1 MSYPGQPALA
11 LPQAAPRLSATES
24 YLRVLHAL
32 MLRDM
37 RTRFGASY
45 WGYAVVVLWPCAHV
59 FMLVAIYY
67 FRKVPAPIGESSPV
81 FFASGA
87 VPVLIYQYMS
97 REVMKAVSANRPL
110 TYYPQVKLID
120 VIFARLLVE
129 MVSGSLT
136 LITVMAIL
144 AALGI
149 DPLPVE
155 PFQAVTGF
163 LAAVL
168 LGIGIGFV
176 NVCIMA
182 FFPTWALGYVLFNI
196 IIYIT
201 SGVMFLPNYL
211 PEQIYSVLKY
221 NPAVQIIE
229 WVRLGY
235 YPALEVQVDYFY
247 VIMFGLTTLCIGLL
261 LERFVVRR
269 IS

>member
-11 LPQAAPRLSATES
+11 LPEAAPRLSATES

-67 FRKVPAPIGESSPV
+67 FRKVPAPIGESSPI

-87 VPVLIYQYMS
+87 VPVLVYQYMS
-97 REVMKAVSANRPL
+97 REVMKSVGANRPL

-120 VIFARLLVE
+120 VIIARLLVE
-129 MVSGSLT
+129 IVSGSLT
-136 LITVMAIL
+136 LITVLAIL
-144 AALGI
+144 TALGI
-149 DPLPVE
+149 DPRPAD
-155 PFQAVTGF
+155 PFTAVTGF
-163 LAAVL
+163 LAAIL

-211 PEQIYSVLKY
+211 PEQLYAIFKY

-235 YPALEVQVDYFY
+235 YPTLDVQVDYFY
-247 VIMFGLTTLCIGLL
+247 VIMFGLTTLSIGLL
-261 LERFVVRR
+261 MERFVVRR
-269 IS
+269 LS